1 MSVERFQVVLKL
13 ANIEDNDKV
22 WFGRWLRRDAVFLR
36 QPETELLQI
45 YQNGV
50 KQFCRTL
57 LASEVPA
64 WQRLQAVR
72 AIEFYR
78 NEVLATAEP
87 DLLEIRQI
95 LGRAVD
101 GERHAVSVVSPDE
114 EAALIGVVK

>member
-13 ANIEDNDKV
+13 ASLEDNDKV
-22 WFGRWLRRDAVFLR
+22 WFGRWLRRYAVFLR
-36 QPETELLQI
+36 QPENLPLVVSQEH
-45 YQNGV
+45 V

-57 LASEVPA
+57 LAGEVPA

-95 LGRAVD
+95 LGRTAD
-101 GERHAVSVVSPDE
+101 GERHAVKTLSPADE
-114 EAALIGVVK
+114 AELIGVVK